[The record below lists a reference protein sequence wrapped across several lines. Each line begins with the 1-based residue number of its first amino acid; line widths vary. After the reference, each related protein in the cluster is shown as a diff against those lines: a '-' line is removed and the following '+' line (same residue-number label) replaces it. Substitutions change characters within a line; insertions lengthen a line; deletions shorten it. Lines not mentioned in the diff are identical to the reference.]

1 MRLGTTS
8 RLWMIFMAIKII
20 ETVPV
25 EDKVDARCIF
35 CSHSMEVQHI
45 SYSDDLKWYYRCEE
59 CNSLNP
65 W

>member
-1 MRLGTTS
+1 
-8 RLWMIFMAIKII
+8 MAIKII